1 MTALRLGTAACLVA
15 LAVLVALVAADVR
28 SWSRTFTGED
38 AVFTAAPARATWT
51 PATHLGGVA
60 ADLLGVGD
68 DVTFRH
74 ALQLY
79 VGAVQQHQR
88 LDNALDV
95 QTARAGA
102 QDALAAAALDSD
114 AGRSAQA
121 RALLGILS
129 FGASAQG
136 AGPSQV
142 DAAVSDFTDAIR
154 ADPGDEDAK
163 FDLELL
169 LRLTAAHGTRSGR
182 GTGGGFGRTGRH
194 GAGGG
199 VPGSGY

>member
-1 MTALRLGTAACLVA
+1 VTALRLGAAACLVA
-15 LAVLVALVAADVR
+15 VAVFVSLLAADVR
-28 SWSRTFTGED
+28 SWPRAFTGED
-38 AVFTAAPARATWT
+38 AVFAATPARAAWT
-51 PATHLGGVA
+51 PSTHLGGVA
-60 ADLLGVGD
+60 AHLLGVGD
-68 DVTFRH
+68 DVAFRR

-79 VGAVQQHQR
+79 VGAAQRHQR

-95 QTARAGA
+95 QTARATA

-114 AGRSAQA
+114 AHRAAEA
-121 RALLGILS
+121 RTLLGILS

-142 DAAVSDFTDAIR
+142 DAAVADFTDAIR

-169 LRLTAAHGTRSGR
+169 LRLTVAHGARSGR